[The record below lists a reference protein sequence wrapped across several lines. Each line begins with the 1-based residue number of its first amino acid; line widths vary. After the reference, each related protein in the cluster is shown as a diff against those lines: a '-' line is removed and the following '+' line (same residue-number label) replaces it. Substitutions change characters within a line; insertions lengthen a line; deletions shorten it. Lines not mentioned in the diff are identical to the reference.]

1 MFRAYEFEFI
11 YEEGGYSVIP
21 YELEDFG
28 GTQGDDYNEAC
39 FMAAD
44 WLKCVLEDIAMM
56 GKEAP
61 QATFD
66 HKPRYGGTNVVI
78 GVEAGLETVRKMSA
92 SEAAEVLGVSRS
104 RISQLIKAC
113 LLYGYR
119 DGRNTWVT
127 CDSVEARLKD
137 CEHLRYRAK
146 KDKQEE
152 SADKKPAEKRA
163 RKKPVAGT
171 KAAAAANRQ
180 PALAAA
186 QNG

>member
-1 MFRAYEFEFI
+1 
-11 YEEGGYSVIP
+11 
-21 YELEDFG
+21 
-28 GTQGDDYNEAC
+28 
-39 FMAAD
+39 
-44 WLKCVLEDIAMM
+44 
-56 GKEAP
+56 
-61 QATFD
+61 
-66 HKPRYGGTNVVI
+66 
-78 GVEAGLETVRKMSA
+78 MSA